1 MQTSKARSGPPE
13 MSRKTSPS
21 SSRTARQLKTP
32 GSESPTKK
40 TPTNRSP
47 KGIERKSPCSP
58 VSEKKRV
65 SRVAELESE
74 VVQLRE
80 NLKKAKDQLSSAES
94 WKKLAQQEADD
105 ARKQLSSLAEKL
117 ENSQHQ
123 LLEFTAS
130 EDARLQE
137 LRKLSQERDRAWQS
151 ELEAIQQQHLID
163 STALS
168 SAMNEIQRLKLQLE
182 MVMES
187 EGNYAKRA
195 DIAQSELQT
204 LKLGIAATHS
214 LLENLKIQLINTEI
228 SEAEAQALFDE
239 TQLQLEMAKE
249 TIETLHSNSLK
260 VMDSLG
266 LVTSELEES
275 REHIIS
281 LEESLR
287 ELQAENELLAG
298 QKASIESVN
307 HKLVNSEVEELKS
320 ALETAEIRYLEEH
333 IRNVM
338 QTQCAYEL
346 VELTKHESSNKDA
359 EMVVELKKAQ
369 SEISEL
375 KEKVTAKEIELLQN
389 IVRPKEFRSHS
400 RQEKELELE
409 EKQLEEKL
417 RQSMRDLEEVKANLM
432 DKETEL
438 QNVAEENEQLRLETK
453 RMGEEIHKG
462 NEVAAA
468 EVEVTRA
475 AEQEALMRLGFVTEE
490 ADKNSRMVAQVSE
503 QLEAVQTAN
512 SEMVAELRRIK
523 VQSEQWRK
531 AAEAAAAVLTTSN
544 NNSNGKLMERTGSMD
559 SAYRPFDGKTTI
571 LGSPYSEGFDDDSPK
586 KKNNML
592 KKIGVLWKKGQ
603 K

>member
-1 MQTSKARSGPPE
+1 MQTSNARSGPPE

-40 TPTNRSP
+40 TPSNRSP
-47 KGIERKSPCSP
+47 KGIERRSPCSP

-105 ARKQLSSLAEKL
+105 AKKQLSSLAEKL

-187 EGNYAKRA
+187 EVNYAKRA
-195 DIAQSELQT
+195 DIAQSELQS
-204 LKLGIAATHS
+204 LKLGMAATHS

-228 SEAEAQALFDE
+228 SEAEAQALLDE
-239 TQLQLEMAKE
+239 TQLQLEMANE

-281 LEESLR
+281 LEKSLR
-287 ELQAENELLAG
+287 ELQAENELLASR
-298 QKASIESVN
+298 KASIEGVN

-320 ALETAEIRYLEEH
+320 ALETAEIRYMEEH
-333 IRNVM
+333 IRSVM
-338 QTQCAYEL
+338 QTQCAYDL

-359 EMVVELKKAQ
+359 EMVVELKKAH

-375 KEKVTAKEIELLQN
+375 KEKLMAKEIELLQN
-389 IVRPKEFRSHS
+389 IVSPKEFRSHS

-409 EKQLEEKL
+409 EKL
-417 RQSMRDLEEVKANLM
+417 RRSTRDLEEVKANLM

-468 EVEVTRA
+468 EVEVARV

-571 LGSPYSEGFDDDSPK
+571 LGSPYSEEFDDDSPK